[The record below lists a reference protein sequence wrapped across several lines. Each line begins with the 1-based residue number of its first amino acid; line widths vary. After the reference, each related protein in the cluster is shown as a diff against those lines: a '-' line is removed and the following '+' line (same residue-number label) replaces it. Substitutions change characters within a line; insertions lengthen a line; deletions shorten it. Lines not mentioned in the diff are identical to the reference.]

1 MTRALQIAS
10 LTGVM
15 LLVMVGAASADTLQY
30 VVSGPGG
37 SATFDLQRT
46 PSVTSF
52 SSSDFT
58 VTVSNGSINLLG
70 HSFSAPPFM
79 LEFSNLSTGSTTG
92 GLALVLPNWGDLQ
105 LNGAQMFTGSDSA
118 PALSTG
124 TFLLDSGW
132 VTVRVTA
139 VPEPATLLL
148 LGFGLVGLG
157 LFRKRCTSN

>member
-15 LLVMVGAASADTLQY
+15 LLVTVGAASADTLQY
-30 VVSGPGG
+30 VVSGLGG

-70 HSFSAPPFM
+70 RSFSAPPFM

-105 LNGAQMFTGSDSA
+105 LNGAQMFTGPDSA

-148 LGFGLVGLG
+148 LGFGLAGLG